1 MVDARQR
8 AALLEHGLI
17 PSAEVLGEV
26 AEQLICTHIAR
37 GYADASLRTLMAA
50 TYRAGRD
57 RRYPLW
63 WTPKHHVRITELPW
77 VRAVAPWAAD
87 PVEQA
92 RSTLRTLGE
101 VCVRVFPG
109 AGLPN
114 LTVRVLSGLARL
126 AELPVPFAAEPPADS
141 YSGMAAPEVLA
152 AARTA
157 AELLRG
163 TVYERHHGIDYA
175 AVRDLADAR
184 DRHGFALLC
193 AERAGRP
200 EQPQVSDP
208 AVVAQAH
215 VLTTSDLATLVVHA
229 GLAPRGGWG
238 GPARRAGRPASGTRR
253 RADRRAPGRS
263 PPRRRCRCR
272 IVTWACCGRCDGRPG
287 AW

>member
-1 MVDARQR
+1 M
-8 AALLEHGLI
+8 
-17 PSAEVLGEV
+17 
-26 AEQLICTHIAR
+26 AEQLICTHTAR
-37 GYADASLRTLMAA
+37 GYADPALRTLMAA

-63 WTPKHHVRITELPW
+63 WTPKHHARITELPW
-77 VRAVAPWAAD
+77 VRALAPWAAD

-101 VCVRVFPG
+101 GCVRTFPG

-114 LTVRVLSGLARL
+114 LTVRMLSELARL
-126 AELPVPFAAEPPADS
+126 AELPVPLAAEPLADP
-141 YSGMAAPEVLA
+141 YSGMAGPEVLA

-157 AELLRG
+157 AGLLRG
-163 TVYERHHGIDYA
+163 TVYERYHGIDYA

-184 DRHGFALLC
+184 DRYGFALLC

-200 EQPQVSDP
+200 EQPLVSDP
-208 AVVAQAH
+208 GVIAQAH

-238 GPARRAGRPASGTRR
+238 GPARGAFTAATAAAATAKSTACAWRQLLFHLALCDADERAAVLTWIDARAARLPA
-253 RADRRAPGRS
+253 RAAA
-263 PPRRRCRCR
+263 R
-272 IVTWACCGRCDGRPG
+272 IAVPLADLRLAAVVR
-287 AW
+287 